1 MRKLESILA
10 ERAHLDADDRD
21 LRSRTDDKEER
32 VAIEEGLSKLSAEL
46 VQTKDSWLIQ
56 LDLSES
62 LQDAI
67 HDAQKIKSPI
77 AKNRQMRIVRRE
89 LRSTDWQRIHKA
101 LQVLSAHGALPSVGP
116 DPTQSTV
123 ATWVKR
129 LLAQGNDALSAF
141 LEEFPNADRT
151 QLRQL
156 IRNIEKAPKDKRAKA
171 ESKLTDAVAEFLF
184 PHPG

>member
-1 MRKLESILA
+1 MRKLESIIA

-32 VAIEEGLSKLSAEL
+32 VAVEEGLSKLSAEL
-46 VQTKDSWLIQ
+46 VNTKLAWLNQ
-56 LDLSES
+56 LDLPES

-89 LRSTDWQRIHKA
+89 LRSTDWQRIQKA
-101 LQVLSAHGALPSVGP
+101 LQVLSTHGTLAAAA
-116 DPTQSTV
+116 PTANAANSPAAV
-123 ATWVKR
+123 WLER
-129 LLAQGNDALSAF
+129 LVTDGNAALSAF
-141 LEEFPNADRT
+141 LEEFPDTDRT

-171 ESKLTDAVAEFLF
+171 EQKLLGAVKQVT
-184 PHPG
+184 G

>member
-32 VAIEEGLSKLSAEL
+32 VAVEEGLSKLSTEL
-46 VQTKDSWLIQ
+46 VNTKDAWLAK
-56 LDLSES
+56 LDLSET
-62 LQDAI
+62 LVDAI

-89 LRSTDWQRIHKA
+89 LRSSDWQTIQKA
-101 LQVLSAHGALPSVGP
+101 LKILSTHGSLGATT
-116 DPTQSTV
+116 PTTKAGNSAT

-129 LLAQGNDALSAF
+129 LLAEGNDALSAF
-141 LEEFPNADRT
+141 LEEFPDADRT

-156 IRNIEKAPKDKRAKA
+156 IRNVEKSPKDKRSKA
-171 ESKLTDAVAEFLF
+171 EQKLSEVVASLLA
-184 PHPG
+184 

>member
-10 ERAHLDADDRD
+10 ERAHLNADDRD

-32 VAIEEGLSKLSAEL
+32 VAVEEGLSKLAAEL
-46 VQTKDSWLIQ
+46 VDTKVGWLAK
-56 LDLSES
+56 LDLSET

-89 LRSTDWQRIHKA
+89 LRNTDWQRIQKS
-101 LQVLSAHGALPSVGP
+101 LQILNTHGSLGATVPAAGAANSAA
-116 DPTQSTV
+116 

-129 LLAQGNDALSAF
+129 LLAEGNDALSAF
-141 LEEFPNADRT
+141 LEEFPETDRT

-156 IRNIEKAPKDKRAKA
+156 IRNVEKAHKDKRSKA
-171 ESKLTDAVAEFLF
+171 EQKLSDVIAALLT
-184 PHPG
+184 